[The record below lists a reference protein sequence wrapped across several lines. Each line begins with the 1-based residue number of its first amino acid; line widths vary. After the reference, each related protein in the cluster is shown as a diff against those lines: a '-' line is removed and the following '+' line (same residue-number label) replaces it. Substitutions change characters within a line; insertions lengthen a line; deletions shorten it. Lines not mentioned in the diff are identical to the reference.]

1 MITRLITLTYSFV
14 REGKSLVVSQPK
26 KNSLVNA
33 LFCAYEKFA
42 RLYGSVLRRAA
53 VSQTLE

>member
-33 LFCAYEKFA
+33 FCAYEKFA
-42 RLYGSVLRRAA
+42 RLYGSVVRRAA